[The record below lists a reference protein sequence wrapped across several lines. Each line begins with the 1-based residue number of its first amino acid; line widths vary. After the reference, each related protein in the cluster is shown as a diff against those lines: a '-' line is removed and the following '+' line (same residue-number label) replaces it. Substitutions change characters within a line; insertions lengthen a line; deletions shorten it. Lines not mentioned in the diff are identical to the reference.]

1 MNRVG
6 IEIVVASF
14 VIHGV
19 HFLDLF
25 TLKWALIDVHFLN
38 LFNMDSWSIQLAKFL
53 VLLDCITNSLRA
65 LFQVLWREVKVSQFP
80 LLENV
85 SNKVIFV
92 IIFASVFLELSSLP
106 IR

>member
-1 MNRVG
+1 MSTGKSLIRKVISHAQLLRLWTLKSLFIVLNFQGLVNRVG

-38 LFNMDSWSIQLAKFL
+38 LFNMDSWSIHLAKFL
-53 VLLDCITNSLRA
+53 VLLDCITHSL
-65 LFQVLWREVKVSQFP
+65 
-80 LLENV
+80 
-85 SNKVIFV
+85 
-92 IIFASVFLELSSLP
+92 
-106 IR
+106 